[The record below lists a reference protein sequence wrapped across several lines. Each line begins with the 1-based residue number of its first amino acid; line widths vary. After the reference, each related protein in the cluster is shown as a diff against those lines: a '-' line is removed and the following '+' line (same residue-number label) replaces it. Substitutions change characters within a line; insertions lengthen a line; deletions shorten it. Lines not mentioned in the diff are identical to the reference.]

1 MLVQGG
7 SGVAG
12 QVKGPPLGL
21 KTEFATHCHC
31 RTGRMS
37 SEMYVRKH
45 TKGIGKQSIVFGMQL
60 GKVEVG
66 QDFIRNASSQES
78 YRFLKATRYE

>member
-1 MLVQGG
+1 
-7 SGVAG
+7 
-12 QVKGPPLGL
+12 
-21 KTEFATHCHC
+21 
-31 RTGRMS
+31 
-37 SEMYVRKH
+37 MYVRKH

-66 QDFIRNASSQES
+66 QDFIRNASSQGS